1 MIDVLKTKFYVS
13 HTASIEWKL
22 YQVILFTITNNISRM
37 SIKKALKYNKFF
49 CLIKNRLP
57 ILMVLA
63 DMLISAGISTAT
75 AQSEIQ
81 WLKGREHNFGN
92 VLETDSMVNH
102 RFVMRNGGKEPFSIV
117 SAAPRCRCTE
127 AKFAPKVLAPGDTTS
142 VLVTFYPRNRSGTF
156 IQRVAVITTS
166 RSRISYLFVKGNVVS
181 DANGAETL
189 QSNP

>member
-1 MIDVLKTKFYVS
+1 
-13 HTASIEWKL
+13 
-22 YQVILFTITNNISRM
+22 M

-63 DMLISAGISTAT
+63 DMLISAGISTAI

-117 SAAPRCRCTE
+117 SAAPRCRCTK
-127 AKFAPKVLAPGDTTS
+127 ANFTPKVIEPGDTTS

-166 RSRISYLFVKGNVVS
+166 RSRISYLFVKGNVVTDTIGS
-181 DANGAETL
+181 ELL
-189 QSNP
+189 QPESKTYE

>member
-1 MIDVLKTKFYVS
+1 MIDALKTKFYVS
-13 HTASIEWKL
+13 YTASTERKL
-22 YQVILFTITNNISRM
+22 YQVIFFTITNNISRM

-92 VLETDSMVNH
+92 VLEIDSMVKH

-127 AKFAPKVLAPGDTTS
+127 AEFAPKVLAPGDTTS
-142 VLVTFYPRNRSGTF
+142 VLVTFYPRNRSGSF
-156 IQRVAVITTS
+156 IQRVVVITTS

>member
-1 MIDVLKTKFYVS
+1 MKSKNFLQSNKLFCCIMSRWHRVITLPRVLLC
-13 HTASIEWKL
+13 I
-22 YQVILFTITNNISRM
+22 
-37 SIKKALKYNKFF
+37 
-49 CLIKNRLP
+49 
-57 ILMVLA
+57 
-63 DMLISAGISTAT
+63 LISGTVGIAR
-75 AQSEIQ
+75 AQSEIE
-81 WLKGREHNFGN
+81 WVKGREHNFGN
-92 VLETDSMVNH
+92 VVESDSMVSH

>member
-1 MIDVLKTKFYVS
+1 
-13 HTASIEWKL
+13 
-22 YQVILFTITNNISRM
+22 M

-63 DMLISAGISTAT
+63 DMLITAGISTAT

-181 DANGAETL
+181 NANGAETL
-189 QSNP
+189 QSETANHKKL